1 MPTTRQKIAFKE
13 VLNGTKLSKA
23 MIKAHYAKSTSLTTG
38 KLTRTKGWEELMEQ
52 HLPDKLLAKVH
63 KEGLASYKVE
73 KGAVIGG
80 EVGIASAEIQVPDF
94 STRHKYLDSA
104 YKLKGR
110 YPDGEVGDKTFN
122 VTQIIINP
130 SNGNTGNQSN
140 SETGVSLAST
150 E

>member
-1 MPTTRQKIAFKE
+1 MSTLKQKLAFKE
-13 VLNGTKLSKA
+13 VLNGSTISKA
-23 MIKAHYAKSTSLTTG
+23 MLKAGYSETTASTTG
-38 KLTRTKGWEELMEQ
+38 KLTNTDGWKELMDQ

-63 KEGLASYKVE
+63 KEGLEASDKIYDSNGEVVVE
-73 KGAVIGG
+73 K
-80 EVGIASAEIQVPDF
+80 PDY
-94 STRHKYLDSA
+94 SVRHRYLDSA

-110 YPDGEVGDKTFN
+110 YPDGEIGGDRNFN

-140 SETGVSLAST
+140 SEAGTSLAST